1 MITQSTS
8 AEHNSA
14 RRPRLVVVDDRIVP
28 RLFRYVILAA
38 PLPPRAEP
46 DSPQVGSGVLWAAKL
61 SDISSGTVTRVTD
74 RPLHPLPPER
84 SRLRTA
90 ALVVLIWSAAALA
103 ALVFASD
110 TKIGPVLIK
119 FSRGHGVHLG
129 DALMFVL
136 AIATAG
142 SMTWLL
148 VRRRPSI

>member
-1 MITQSTS
+1 M
-8 AEHNSA
+8 
-14 RRPRLVVVDDRIVP
+14 
-28 RLFRYVILAA
+28 
-38 PLPPRAEP
+38 
-46 DSPQVGSGVLWAAKL
+46 
-61 SDISSGTVTRVTD
+61 TRVTD
-74 RPLHPLPPER
+74 RPPHPLPRQR
-84 SRLRTA
+84 SSVRTA
-90 ALVVLIWSAAALA
+90 ALIVLIWSAAALA

-136 AIATAG
+136 AIAAAG